1 MNERKILDKRRVFSG
16 IQPTGQIHIGN
27 YVGALSQW
35 VENQNLYDNIFCI
48 VDLHSLTI
56 PEKVKPDYLRKKVRE
71 VAALYIACGIDPEE
85 SIIFVQSHVS
95 GHAELTWLLN
105 CVTPIGWLER
115 MTQFKFKSENLGTVS
130 TGLFDY
136 PVLMAADILLYQT
149 DLVPVGDDQKQH
161 IEITRDIAQ
170 RFNNLYGDVFKI
182 PKELIRESGARV
194 MGFDKPA
201 EKMSK
206 SLGEIKPRHSIG
218 LLDSV
223 DKIKDT
229 IMKATTD
236 SEKETRYEYA
246 SAGVK
251 NLLVLYEVL
260 TKSSKKEVEKHFN
273 NKNYGFL
280 KKELLEVVIDTLRP
294 IQKRYEEIINDKS
307 YLDKILKK
315 GKERVN
321 IIAANTLA
329 SVKEHMGLIN

>member
-1 MNERKILDKRRVFSG
+1 MIIF
-16 IQPTGQIHIGN
+16 
-27 YVGALSQW
+27 
-35 VENQNLYDNIFCI
+35 FCI

-71 VAALYIACGIDPEE
+71 VAALYLACGIDPEE
-85 SIIFVQSHVS
+85 STIFIQSHIPEHS
-95 GHAELTWLLN
+95 ELTWLLN

-115 MTQFKFKSENLGTVS
+115 MTQFKSKSENLETVS

-182 PKELIRESGARV
+182 PEELVRDSGARI
-194 MGFDKPA
+194 MGFDNPE

-223 DKIKDT
+223 EKIRDT

-246 SAGVK
+246 SSGVK

-260 TKSSKKEVEKHFN
+260 TKSSKKEVEEHFQ

-280 KKELLEVVIDTLRP
+280 KKELVEIVIDTLSP
-294 IQKRYEEIINDKS
+294 IQKEYNEIINDNS
-307 YLDKILKK
+307 YLDKVLKE
-315 GKERVN
+315 GEERAS

-329 SVKEHMGLIN
+329 SVKKHIGLK